1 MSSCLEKDE
10 ERAGQTL
17 EGKNCTNRACMCACV
32 CVRVGERER
41 ERERVGDIHF
51 SNLTFFEVHML
62 QL

>member
-32 CVRVGERER
+32 CVWVGERER
-41 ERERVGDIHF
+41 ERELEIFILV
-51 SNLTFFEVHML
+51 T
-62 QL
+62 